1 MKLRKATFPSP
12 GYQGSHREGLIQRK
26 SGLRL
31 LAAAGLALGAA
42 ACGPGEDETLTLGP
56 VEGFAGLVA
65 ADEPRAALV
74 GRDVLGNGGNAVDAA
89 VAMFFTL
96 GVTLPS
102 RAGLAGGGVCL
113 SMDNGEKTAEMLEF
127 LPRAGR
133 AGGVPPRGV
142 RAMAA
147 LHARHGLNRWASLVS
162 PAESMARFG
171 HPISRAFARDVARGA
186 AVIRADPE
194 LSRILRAPS
203 GGLPV
208 EGDRVTQPALSTV
221 LSGLRTQGAGYL
233 HVGAFA
239 RRFAE
244 AASAV
249 GERLSAEELRNAV
262 PRFQEPAQLRFD
274 TETLYFSAPPA
285 ADGLV
290 AAALWGLL
298 TEVRDYDSASA
309 EERPHLFVEAAM
321 RAFADRASWLAP
333 YGESRQPAATLL
345 EGDRLDGLMASYR
358 AASRTSASQ
367 LSPPP
372 IPRPEDPDGAGFAVA
387 DRWGNAVACSLTM
400 NRLFGAG
407 RVAEGTGLL
416 LAARPAREHDGTLS
430 PSVAILA
437 NEVAGDTHLAVAS
450 SGGAA
455 APTALVAV
463 LLGVLV
469 EGRPIEQAIA
479 APRLHHGGSPDFVLH
494 EPQVAPAVLEALRAR
509 GHELVMSPALG
520 RVSGFYCV
528 EGVIDAEEGCA
539 VGSDPR
545 GWGLATLVQ

>member
-1 MKLRKATFPSP
+1 M
-12 GYQGSHREGLIQRK
+12 
-26 SGLRL
+26 
-31 LAAAGLALGAA
+31 
-42 ACGPGEDETLTLGP
+42 ACGSGEDETLTVGP

-65 ADEPRAALV
+65 ADEPRAALI
-74 GRDVLGNGGNAVDAA
+74 GRDVLANGGNAVDAA

-113 SMDNGEKTAEMLEF
+113 TMDNGEKKAEMIEF

-147 LHARHGLNRWASLVS
+147 LHARHGLNRWASLVI
-162 PAESMARFG
+162 PAENMARFG

-186 AVIRADPE
+186 EVIRADTE
-194 LSRILRAPS
+194 LSRIVRAPS

-233 HVGAFA
+233 HVGPFA

-249 GERLSAEELRNAV
+249 GESLSVEGLRTAV
-262 PRFQEPAQLRFD
+262 PRFQEPAQLSFD

-285 ADGLV
+285 AGGLV
-290 AAALWGLL
+290 AATLWSLL
-298 TEVRDYDSASA
+298 TEVRDYETASA
-309 EERPHLFVEAAM
+309 EERPHLFAEAAM

-333 YGESRQPAATLL
+333 YGESRQPAAALL
-345 EGDRLDGLMASYR
+345 EPDRLQGLMAGYR
-358 AASRTSASQ
+358 AASRTPASE

-372 IPRPEDPDGAGFAVA
+372 SPLVEDPGGAGFAVA

-407 RVAEGTGLL
+407 RIAEGTGLL
-416 LAARPAREHDGTLS
+416 LAARPGPQHDGTLS
-430 PSVAILA
+430 PSVAILG
-437 NEVAGDTHLAVAS
+437 NEVAGDSHLALAA

-455 APTALVAV
+455 AATALVSV

-469 EGRPIEQAIA
+469 EGKPIEEAIG

-494 EPQVAPAVLEALRAR
+494 EPQVAPLVVEALRAR
-509 GHELVMSPALG
+509 GHELVSAPALG
-520 RVSGFYCV
+520 RVTGFYCV
-528 EGVIDAEEGCA
+528 EGVIDVEEGCA
-539 VGSDPR
+539 VAGDPR